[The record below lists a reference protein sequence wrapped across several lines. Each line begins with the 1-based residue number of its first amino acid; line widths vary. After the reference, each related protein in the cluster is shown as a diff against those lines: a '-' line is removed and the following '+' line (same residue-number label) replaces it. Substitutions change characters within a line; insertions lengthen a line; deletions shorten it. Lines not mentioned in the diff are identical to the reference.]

1 MKGAIEILVVGG
13 GPAGSVAA
21 VLLHRLGFQVR
32 LIEASDQP
40 RPHIGEAISLGV
52 HRHLTNLGLGEA
64 LDRAGCRLFD
74 EYDEQWEQ
82 AEASVRK
89 APPGS
94 ATIDRARFDAAFWNL
109 CRDAGVEV
117 HLGQQVERVV
127 RQVSGGWNVRTVGGE
142 RHDATFLIDATGRR
156 SLLPRARRACGPRT
170 LALYGYWRGEGLPV
184 RPHIAA
190 GASCWT
196 WGAPV
201 DGLGFNA
208 ILFVDRHALAEHGPD
223 VREAYTRGLA
233 KTGLLSLLA
242 SRSNC
247 SVVSACDAS
256 AWLDDEACGLDFIKI
271 GEAAQSLDPLAS
283 MGVQKAI
290 QSARSAAVIVNTL
303 LRRPDAQSI
312 AQAYYQDLLERSAQ
326 VHRRATAE
334 IYARSRFAEM
344 SFWQA
349 RCDGA
354 DAGIKMREPAS
365 LSFSSTASV
374 NLDMS
379 RLGEHPC
386 LCGDYVELR
395 PAVLAGSEREPVA
408 FLGDATVAGI
418 VAAVRSSA
426 TWGAL
431 RASLA
436 LTHDATT
443 ADRICAWLVHNEI
456 LYVGAPG

>member
-21 VLLHRLGFQVR
+21 MLLHRLGFQVR

-52 HRHLTNLGLGEA
+52 HRHLTDLGLGEA
-64 LDRAGCRLFD
+64 LDRAGCRSFD
-74 EYDEQWEQ
+74 EYDEQWERV
-82 AEASVRK
+82 EATVRK

-117 HLGQQVERVV
+117 RLGQKVERVD
-127 RQVSGGWNVRTVGGE
+127 RAAGGGWSARTVDG
-142 RHDATFLIDATGRR
+142 RCYRAAFLVDATGRR
-156 SLLPRARRACGPRT
+156 SFLPRARRAFGPRT
-170 LALYGYWRGEGLPV
+170 LALYGYWRGEGLPT
-184 RPHIAA
+184 RPHIAS
-190 GASCWT
+190 GPGCWT

-201 DGLGFNA
+201 DGQGFNA

-223 VREAYTRGLA
+223 LRRAYTQGLA
-233 KTGLLSLLA
+233 MTGLLPLLA
-242 SRSNC
+242 SRANC

-256 AWLDDEACGLDFIKI
+256 AWYDDEACGLDFIKV

-312 AQAYYQDLLERSAQ
+312 ALACYRDLLKRSAHA
-326 VHRRATAE
+326 HRRATAE
-334 IYARSRFAEM
+334 IYARSRFADM
-344 SFWQA
+344 NFWQA
-349 RCDGA
+349 RCEGA
-354 DAGIKMREPAS
+354 NARVEVRKPTS
-365 LSFSSTASV
+365 LSFSGTAAIK
-374 NLDMS
+374 LDMS
-379 RLGEHPC
+379 RLVEHPC

-395 PAVLAGSEREPVA
+395 LAVLAGSEREPVA

-418 VAAVRSSA
+418 VEAVRSSA
-426 TWGAL
+426 SWDAART
-431 RASLA
+431 SLA
-436 LTHDATT
+436 YSRDATT
-443 ADRICAWLVHNEI
+443 ADRICAWLVHNKI
-456 LYVGAPG
+456 LHVSASA

>member
-1 MKGAIEILVVGG
+1 MSGATEILVVGG

-21 VLLHRLGFQVR
+21 LMLRRLGFRVR
-32 LIEASDQP
+32 LTEANDRP
-40 RPHIGEAISLGV
+40 RPHVGEAISLGV
-52 HRHLTNLGLGEA
+52 HRQLMDLGLGEA
-64 LDRAGCRLFD
+64 LDRAGCRSFD
-74 EYDEQWEQ
+74 EYDEHWEQ
-82 AEASVRK
+82 AEAIVRE

-94 ATIDRARFDAAFWNL
+94 ATIDRARFDATLWNL

-117 HLGQQVERVV
+117 HLGQKVERVDRPV
-127 RQVSGGWNVRTVGGE
+127 GGGWNVRIVGGE
-142 RHDATFLIDATGRR
+142 RYHAAFLIDATGRR
-156 SLLPRARRACGPRT
+156 SLLPRARRASGPRT
-170 LALYGYWRGEGLPV
+170 FALYSYWRGEGLPT

-196 WGAPV
+196 WAAPV
-201 DGLGFNA
+201 DGLGFHA

-223 VREAYTRGLA
+223 LREAYIRGLA
-233 KTGLLSLLA
+233 KTGLFSLLA
-242 SRSNC
+242 NRANC

-256 AWLDDEACGLDFIKI
+256 AWYDDESCGLDFIKV

-312 AQAYYQDLLERSAQ
+312 ALAYYQDLLKRSARA
-326 VHRRATAE
+326 HRRASAE
-334 IYARSRFAEM
+334 IYARSRFADM

-349 RCDGA
+349 RSEEANSRG
-354 DAGIKMREPAS
+354 KLRKPTS
-365 LSFSSTASV
+365 LSFSGTAPIK
-374 NLDMS
+374 LDTS
-379 RLGEHPC
+379 RLIEHPC

-395 PAVLAGSEREPVA
+395 LAVLAGSEREPVT

-418 VAAVRSSA
+418 VAAVRSSG

-431 RASLA
+431 RTSLA
-436 LTHDATT
+436 RSRDATT
-443 ADRICAWLVHNEI
+443 ADRICAWLVHNKI
-456 LYVGAPG
+456 LHVGAPA